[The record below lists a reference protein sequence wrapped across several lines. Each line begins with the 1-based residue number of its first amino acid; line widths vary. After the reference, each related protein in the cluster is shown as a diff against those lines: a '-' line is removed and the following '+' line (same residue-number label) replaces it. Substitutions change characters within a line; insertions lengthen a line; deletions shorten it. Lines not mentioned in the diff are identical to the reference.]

1 MSRRDGIVR
10 IRAEGDA
17 ELAAKLK
24 RAARA
29 TPDAV
34 KQIGL
39 DIADMIAAFARR
51 KVPIGPGRGG
61 HVKSSIEG
69 KVRRNLPV
77 VDGGGPGWPYY
88 GWLEFGGRVGI
99 NRSVF
104 REKEPDGR
112 YIVPTVV
119 ERRAQIDDLMREG
132 LHDLMRRHGIE
143 VR

>member
-1 MSRRDGIVR
+1 MPRRDGIVR
-10 IRAEGDA
+10 IRVEGDT
-17 ELAAKLK
+17 ELAARLK
-24 RAARA
+24 RANRA
-29 TPDAV
+29 VPDQV
-34 KQIGL
+34 KKIGL

-51 KVPIGPGRGG
+51 KVPLGPGRGG

-69 KVRRNLPV
+69 KVRRGLPV

-104 REKEPDGR
+104 REKVPDGR

-119 ERRAQIDDLMREG
+119 ERRAQIEDLMEEG
-132 LHDLMRRHGIE
+132 MNDLFRRYGIE